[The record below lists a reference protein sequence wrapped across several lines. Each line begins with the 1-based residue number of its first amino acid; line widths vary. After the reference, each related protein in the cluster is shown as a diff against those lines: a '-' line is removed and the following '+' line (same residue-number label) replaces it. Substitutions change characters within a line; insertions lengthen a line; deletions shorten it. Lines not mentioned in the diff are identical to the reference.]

1 MNSLKASAK
10 YLGEGT
16 TDHGIRYIEVAVP
29 PIGKGEDIKVR
40 IIPNRAAGDVLGSC
54 TKGANLLIGGRL
66 YRNRAVQGDFNTYL
80 IPTQKIELISAP
92 ITLNDVTLAGGY
104 YLTDNDIRANKLPDK
119 TNPDGSKIKRHNFT
133 LLLRAPAQPLLSHEY
148 DDTISFSV
156 TSWRDD
162 AERILRTAH
171 KGRQML
177 LQGYLRSYTAQ
188 GKDTGYVS
196 VTLRTGL
203 QEMFGRKKEEGES
216 NNNVKSA
223 NASSVVIQGE
233 TKEEAPI

>member
-29 PIGKGEDIKVR
+29 AVGKGEDIKVR

-66 YRNRAVQGDFNTYL
+66 YRNRAVQGDFNSYL
-80 IPTQKIELISAP
+80 IPTQKIELLPASIP
-92 ITLNDVTLAGGY
+92 LNDITIAGAY
-104 YLTDNDIRANKLPDK
+104 WLNDNDVKANQIS
-119 TNPDGSKIKRHNFT
+119 NERHNFT

-156 TSWRDD
+156 TSWKYD
-162 AERILRTAH
+162 AERILQTAH
-171 KGRQML
+171 KGRQMMI
-177 LQGYLRSYTAQ
+177 QGYLRSYTPE

-196 VTLRTGL
+196 VTVRSGL
-203 QEMFGRKKEEGES
+203 VEMFGKRKEKEES
-216 NNNVKSA
+216 NNNVKSVK
-223 NASSVVIQGE
+223 ASSVVIQGE